1 MMRIPTGF
9 NAELFQE
16 FIRQRVEEI
25 LIEALTLLVEE
36 CRKNVPVDTG
46 ELRDSIHIEG
56 PWRASP
62 FYIEGRVA
70 AGGPGIP
77 QAYFQ
82 EFGTAAHGPRT
93 ARVMHFFWKGEEIFT
108 RWVRGNVPLAWM
120 TNSAN
125 FVLPRVQALFK
136 GLEKE
141 FAGYVFVVTVKAPVK

>member
-9 NAELFQE
+9 NAEAFQE
-16 FIRQRVEEI
+16 FIRQRVETI
-25 LIEALTLLVEE
+25 LIEALSLLADE

-62 FYIEGRVA
+62 FYMEGRVI
-70 AGGPGIP
+70 AGGPGVP

-82 EFGTAAHGPRT
+82 EFGTVAHGPKT
-93 ARVMHFFWKGEEIFT
+93 ASVMHFFWKGEEIFT
-108 RWVRGNVPLAWM
+108 RRVRGNIPLAWM

-125 FVLPRVQALFK
+125 FSLPRIQALFK
-136 GLEKE
+136 SLESE
-141 FAGYVFVVTVKAPVK
+141 FSGRVFVVTIKAPVK